1 MIRRLFFSRQL
12 SIVTVLTI
20 IFIIPSLWTT
30 GTNIVTH
37 TYSFGCSQFWKGFS
51 PYVDPKGAGDFF
63 KYSPLFAWLYTPF
76 AAMKSSPQAIAWGIC
91 NIFFFWLGVCLWFPW
106 KQIKS
111 KWLWLGFIFC
121 SMEADGSFRYQQMNA
136 ALVGLSLTGL
146 YLYKE
151 KKYFEAGALLA
162 ILTNIKILPG
172 IFLATLLV
180 PPQKKY
186 FQGICVGLIIC
197 LSIPLWFWG
206 WEHTL
211 TYHYDWYSLLKR
223 DTQTNGLLDIATT
236 LKRIG
241 FSEAK
246 TFVLYPIAFLS
257 IGILFSKRL
266 SRSSFS
272 WDLWISLGLFTLL
285 LVNPRTESPTFILG
299 APAYLFL
306 LRYILSLPGL
316 LKSIS
321 LFVWGTG
328 IFLVTLCMNDIWPK
342 VLWNPNSWLQA
353 NKTYGVLILWLMT
366 FFLNLKKDIGI
377 KLPLSS
383 PVKPL

>member
-1 MIRRLFFSRQL
+1 
-12 SIVTVLTI
+12 
-20 IFIIPSLWTT
+20 
-30 GTNIVTH
+30 
-37 TYSFGCSQFWKGFS
+37 
-51 PYVDPKGAGDFF
+51 
-63 KYSPLFAWLYTPF
+63 
-76 AAMKSSPQAIAWGIC
+76 
-91 NIFFFWLGVCLWFPW
+91 
-106 KQIKS
+106 
-111 KWLWLGFIFC
+111 
-121 SMEADGSFRYQQMNA
+121 ADGSFRYQQMNA

-180 PPQKKY
+180 SPQKKY

-206 WEHTL
+206 WEYTL

-241 FSEAK
+241 FTEAK

-342 VLWNPNSWLQA
+342 VLWNPNSWLQT

-366 FFLNLKKDIGI
+366 FCLNLKKDIGI